1 MTKPLHGTNGMRALA
16 AILVFASGAFA
27 QAGGAP
33 GGAVANQLPLS
44 GRTGQNGSVTAT
56 QSPVPGTTTSVNTIN
71 PTIQVSGPYAGSAG
85 SAAAHPFSGKL
96 SLGEAVERALE
107 FNLGAV
113 GMAQTVRQA
122 RGQQRV
128 ARSSLLPNLNG
139 ALREFD
145 EKISL
150 KAQGLGSVPGLGPS
164 LPAVIGPFSYFDLR
178 ATLTQTVA
186 DMTAL
191 NNYRSSR
198 EIVRADR
205 YSAEDARDL
214 IVVAVGGA
222 YLQAIAAAARVE
234 SVRAQL
240 ETATV
245 LFRQNSQKRGV
256 GLLAQTDVNRSQVQ
270 ALTQQQRLV
279 SVQNDLAKQKIN
291 LARLVGL
298 PASDGYALSEDIPFS
313 AAPSIAL
320 EEALQQALVKRAD
333 LKAAEAQAQA
343 ARFLRSA
350 ARAERLPSVSV
361 SADYGLIGTKPTQ
374 SNGTYTVVGTVRIPI
389 WQGGRAGGDIEQA
402 DAALTERRAET
413 EDLRGKIESDIRDVY
428 LDLNAAASQV
438 EVAAKNVQVTRETL
452 DLTRQRFD
460 AGVTDNVEVVQ
471 AQESVAGAELD
482 YIDSVFAHNLAKL
495 SLARA
500 MGGAAENLAQFLK
513 VQ

>member
-1 MTKPLHGTNGMRALA
+1 MTKPLHGTIGMRALA

-27 QAGGAP
+27 QAGGA
-33 GGAVANQLPLS
+33 VANQLPLS
-44 GRTGQNGSVTAT
+44 GRSALGGSVTST

-113 GMAQTVRQA
+113 GMAQAVRQA

-128 ARSSLLPNLNG
+128 VRSSLLPNVNG

-164 LPAVIGPFSYFDLR
+164 LPSVIGPFSYFDLR

-205 YSAEDARDL
+205 YSAEDAKDL
-214 IVVAVGGA
+214 IVFAVGGA

-245 LFRQNSQKRGV
+245 LFRQNSQKRSV

-298 PASDGYALSEDIPFS
+298 PASDGYALSESIPFS
-313 AAPSIAL
+313 TAPSIAL
-320 EEALQQALVKRAD
+320 EDALQQALVKRAD
-333 LKAAEAQAQA
+333 LKASEAQAQA

-413 EDLRGKIESDIRDVY
+413 EDLRGKIESDIRNAY
-428 LDLNAAASQV
+428 LDLSAAASQV

-500 MGGAAENLAQFLK
+500 MGGAAQNLAQFLK

>member
-1 MTKPLHGTNGMRALA
+1 
-16 AILVFASGAFA
+16 
-27 QAGGAP
+27 
-33 GGAVANQLPLS
+33 
-44 GRTGQNGSVTAT
+44 
-56 QSPVPGTTTSVNTIN
+56 
-71 PTIQVSGPYAGSAG
+71 
-85 SAAAHPFSGKL
+85 
-96 SLGEAVERALE
+96 
-107 FNLGAV
+107 
-113 GMAQTVRQA
+113 
-122 RGQQRV
+122 
-128 ARSSLLPNLNG
+128 
-139 ALREFD
+139 
-145 EKISL
+145 
-150 KAQGLGSVPGLGPS
+150 
-164 LPAVIGPFSYFDLR
+164 VIGPFSYFDLR

-205 YSAEDARDL
+205 YSAEDAKDL
-214 IVVAVGGA
+214 IVFAVGGA

-245 LFRQNSQKRGV
+245 LFRQNSQKRSV

-298 PASDGYALSEDIPFS
+298 PASDGYALSESIPFS
-313 AAPSIAL
+313 TAPSIAL
-320 EEALQQALVKRAD
+320 EDALQQALVKRAD
-333 LKAAEAQAQA
+333 LKASEAQAQA

-413 EDLRGKIESDIRDVY
+413 EDLRGRIESDIRNAY
-428 LDLNAAASQV
+428 LDLSAAASQV

-500 MGGAAENLAQFLK
+500 MGGAAQNLAQFLK

>member
-1 MTKPLHGTNGMRALA
+1 MTKPVDGTNRMRALA
-16 AILVFASGAFA
+16 AILLFAAGAFA

-44 GRTGQNGSVTAT
+44 GRTAQNGSVTAT
-56 QSPVPGTTTSVNTIN
+56 ESPVPGTTTSVNTIN
-71 PTIQVSGPYAGSAG
+71 PTLQVSGPYAGSAG
-85 SAAAHPFSGKL
+85 GAAPLPFSGRL
-96 SLGEAVERALE
+96 SLREAVKRALE
-107 FNLGAV
+107 YNLGAV
-113 GMAQTVRQA
+113 GIAQAVRQA
-122 RGQQRV
+122 RGQQLV

-139 ALREFD
+139 ALHEFD

-150 KAQGLGSVPGLGPS
+150 KAQGLGSIPALGAS
-164 LPAVIGPFSYFDLR
+164 LPSVIGPFSYFDLR

-191 NNYRSSR
+191 NNYRSSK
-198 EIVRADR
+198 EIVRANR
-205 YSAEDARDL
+205 YSAEDAKDL
-214 IVVAVGGA
+214 IVFAVGGA
-222 YLQAIAAAARVE
+222 YLQAIAATARVE

-245 LFRQNSQKRGV
+245 LYSQASQKRGV

-270 ALTQQQRLV
+270 ALTQQLRLV

-298 PASDGYALSEDIPFS
+298 PASDRYVLAENIPFS
-313 AAPSIAL
+313 AAPSITL
-320 EEALQQALVKRAD
+320 EEALKQALAKRAD
-333 LKAAEAQAQA
+333 LKAAEAQARA
-343 ARFLRSA
+343 ARLSRSA
-350 ARAERLPSVSV
+350 ARAERLPSLAV
-361 SADYGLIGTKPTQ
+361 SADYGAIGNKPTQ
-374 SNGTYTVVGTVRIPI
+374 SNATFTVVGTLRIPI
-389 WQGGRAGGDIEQA
+389 WQGGRTEGDIEQA
-402 DAALTERRAET
+402 DAALTERKAEI
-413 EDLRGKIESDIRDVY
+413 EDLRGKIESDIRNAY
-428 LDLNAAASQV
+428 LDLEAAGSQV
-438 EVAAKNVQVTRETL
+438 EVALKNVRVTKETL

-513 VQ
+513 IE